1 MSRPL
6 ASRIAPRAVLR
17 REGTCCSSP
26 SDDEIG
32 ALQGAIRAK
41 RAQRAEQS
49 SYAEGQAVGEP
60 ASACDRPIE
69 PLIL

>member
-1 MSRPL
+1 ML
-6 ASRIAPRAVLR
+6 
-17 REGTCCSSP
+17 SSP